1 MSEQNNTTKLSY
13 NHLSVI
19 EKGKIEVLHKQGK
32 SQSEI
37 ARALGRNRSTIS
49 RELKRETVTQMK
61 RVYNAH
67 LVVKLQN
74 KQNRHHK
81 ILISWDFIVSIF
93 ILQLGSIPDSYVF
106 CCTSFYNSAT
116 IHDWYNNGNFKIL
129 IFLHILPIFLFTNNF
144 LELML

>member
-19 EKGKIEVLHKQGK
+19 EKGKIEMLHKQGK

-37 ARALGRNRSTIS
+37 ARLMGRNRSTIS
-49 RELKRETVTQMK
+49 RELKRGTVTLS
-61 RVYNAH
+61 YNAH

-81 ILISWDFIVSIF
+81 ILISWDFMVSIF
-93 ILQLGSIPDSYVF
+93 ILQLGSIPNSYVF

>member
-19 EKGKIEVLHKQGK
+19 ERGKIEALHKQGK

-49 RELKRETVTQMK
+49 RELKRETVTLS
-61 RVYNAH
+61 YNAH

-81 ILISWDFIVSIF
+81 ILILWDFMVSIF

-116 IHDWYNNGNFKIL
+116 IHDWYNNANFKIL
-129 IFLHILPIFLFTNNF
+129 IFLHILPIFLLTNNF
-144 LELML
+144 SELML

>member
-37 ARALGRNRSTIS
+37 ARLMGRNRSTIS
-49 RELKRETVTQMK
+49 RELKRGTVTLS
-61 RVYNAH
+61 YNAH

-106 CCTSFYNSAT
+106 YCTSFYNSAT

-144 LELML
+144 LEFML